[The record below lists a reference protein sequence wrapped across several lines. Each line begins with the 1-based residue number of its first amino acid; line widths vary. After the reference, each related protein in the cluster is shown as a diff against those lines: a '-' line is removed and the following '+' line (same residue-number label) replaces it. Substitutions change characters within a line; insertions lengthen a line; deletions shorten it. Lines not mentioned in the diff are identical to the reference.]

1 MIKALILR
9 RYWLL
14 RNRFFVTLAVVI
26 AVSIGLHFFLS
37 AILQEIYSF
46 SPNGIPFQ
54 TWLFSN
60 TIFTFSSIILF
71 IIIYRD
77 LFDHQAN
84 VQFLKT
90 LAISPNSKFKIVLSI
105 VVSSVF
111 ECVLYGFISSLALLV
126 LLPQFISFIHFLSFI
141 GYLIIFLILLAN
153 IMIMLTIL
161 IQRVFIFLF
170 LSTTFLFFV
179 SAATAF
185 LVDKDIS
192 SSILNAIIINNPL
205 TMLVFDIRMLIFFGD
220 YQSLWII
227 ISIVISFFWF
237 AINGFLLKRKLKQ

>member
-1 MIKALILR
+1 
-9 RYWLL
+9 
-14 RNRFFVTLAVVI
+14 
-26 AVSIGLHFFLS
+26 
-37 AILQEIYSF
+37 
-46 SPNGIPFQ
+46 
-54 TWLFSN
+54 
-60 TIFTFSSIILF
+60 
-71 IIIYRD
+71 
-77 LFDHQAN
+77 
-84 VQFLKT
+84 
-90 LAISPNSKFKIVLSI
+90 VLSI

-185 LVDKDIS
+185 LVDKDMS
-192 SSILNAIIINNPL
+192 SSFLNTIIINNPL

-237 AINGFLLKRKLKQ
+237 AVNGFLLKRKLKQ